1 MQHVDIQNRVYDFF
15 RRFASGQTV
24 FPFAVPFLP
33 NSWYTDKNSF
43 SRFCSKREKLSFCF
57 GSIRCMKKKP
67 FYTELA
73 YLLGI
78 LAIALGTAFMER
90 ADFGMSMV
98 VAPAY
103 VLYLKLSAT
112 WEFVTF
118 GMMEY
123 TLQAVVLLFMA
134 ALLRRFRL
142 SYLFSFFTAVLYGFA
157 LDGCMALVGLFPV
170 AGIPWRIVFFLAGAL
185 LCSLGV
191 AFMFHTYL
199 APEAYELFVKE
210 VSSAFRISISKFKTG
225 YDCVSCLL
233 GIVLSFVFFGMWHFE
248 GVKWGTILCALC
260 NGALIGWLGKR
271 MEAHWEF
278 TDALPFR
285 RYFEDQ
291 PHAAEE

>member
-1 MQHVDIQNRVYDFF
+1 
-15 RRFASGQTV
+15 
-24 FPFAVPFLP
+24 
-33 NSWYTDKNSF
+33 
-43 SRFCSKREKLSFCF
+43 
-57 GSIRCMKKKP
+57 MKKKP

-157 LDGCMALVGLFPV
+157 LDGCMALVGLFPTV
-170 AGIPWRIVFFLAGAL
+170 GIPWRIVFFLAGAL

-233 GIVLSFVFFGMWHFE
+233 GIVLSFAFFGMWHFE

-285 RYFEDQ
+285 RYFEDR

>member
-1 MQHVDIQNRVYDFF
+1 MQQHQIRNTVYVFSTAAQAFTACFQDFLFLFYEIHVILTKTAFPVSASNGKSYLS
-15 RRFASGQTV
+15 ASGA
-24 FPFAVPFLP
+24 FYF
-33 NSWYTDKNSF
+33 DE
-43 SRFCSKREKLSFCF
+43 KRL
-57 GSIRCMKKKP
+57 

-73 YLLGI
+73 YLFGI

-123 TLQAVVLLFMA
+123 TLQAIVLLLMA

-157 LDGCMALVGLFPV
+157 LDGCMALVGLLPP
-170 AGIPWRIVFFLAGAL
+170 ATIPWRIGFFVAGAL

-210 VSSAFRISISKFKTG
+210 VSARSASTSTNSKP
-225 YDCVSCLL
+225 C
-233 GIVLSFVFFGMWHFE
+233 
-248 GVKWGTILCALC
+248 TIA
-260 NGALIGWLGKR
+260 
-271 MEAHWEF
+271 
-278 TDALPFR
+278 
-285 RYFEDQ
+285 
-291 PHAAEE
+291 

>member
-1 MQHVDIQNRVYDFF
+1 
-15 RRFASGQTV
+15 
-24 FPFAVPFLP
+24 
-33 NSWYTDKNSF
+33 
-43 SRFCSKREKLSFCF
+43 
-57 GSIRCMKKKP
+57 MKKRL

-73 YLLGI
+73 YLFGI

-123 TLQAVVLLFMA
+123 TLQAIVLLLMA

-157 LDGCMALVGLFPV
+157 LDGCMALVGLFSP
-170 AGIPWRIVFFLAGAL
+170 ATIPWRIGFFVAGAL

-210 VSSAFRISISKFKTG
+210 VSARFCIDIHKFKTL

-233 GIVLSFVFFGMWHFE
+233 GVVLSFVFFGLWKFE

-260 NGALIGWLGKR
+260 NGALIGLLGKR
-271 MEAHWEF
+271 MEARWEF
-278 TDALPFR
+278 ADALPFR
-285 RYFEDQ
+285 RYFEVPQ
-291 PHAAEE
+291 QAAGR